1 MRQPAG
7 LPGKFPNQILPLII
21 LIAVAAIALASA
33 QQPNIRVLPGDIR
46 DNRTTDNFFGG
57 LEVELKVLGDVLADA
72 RGIRLQV
79 DKAVDESGKNLIDD
93 KKVETDFSEISQSE
107 SGRAEVKIKLKNP
120 ARQAMVVQEI
130 SGSIELFIP
139 ARDPRAV
146 ALFPNFLRQTGTPF
160 SSPSLKSAGIE
171 ATAWT
176 KEQYDARKKAEDE
189 KRKRAVKPKGSEN
202 LGESLAEGLATIF
215 GSMFSAFE
223 DMSENSIAF
232 QIQDPNSKLIAIE
245 FEDPQG
251 KAISRNGR
259 MTIGDHKNRTEIYE
273 FEKKLPPAARIKLL
287 VLTPKA
293 SVRVPFKVSNLPL
306 P

>member
-1 MRQPAG
+1 MQLNRPT
-7 LPGKFPNQILPLII
+7 LKFPHQIQPLTI
-21 LIAVAAIALASA
+21 LIALAAIAFGSA
-33 QQPNIRVLPGDIR
+33 QQASIRVLAGDIR

-79 DKAVDESGKNLIDD
+79 DRAVDETGKNLIDE
-93 KKVETDFSEISQSE
+93 KKMEADFNEISQSE

-120 ARQAMVVQEI
+120 ARQAMAVQEI

-139 ARDPRAV
+139 NRDPKAV
-146 ALFPNFLRQTGTPF
+146 ALFPSFLRQTGMPF
-160 SSPSLKSAGIE
+160 SSPSLKSAGIV

-176 KEQYDARKKAEDE
+176 KEQYEARKKAEEE
-189 KRKRAVKPKGSEN
+189 KRRRAAKPKSGED
-202 LGESLAEGLATIF
+202 LGEGLAEGLAAIF
-215 GSMFSAFE
+215 GSMFSAFQ
-223 DMSENSIAF
+223 DMGENSIAF
-232 QIQDPNSKLIAIE
+232 QIEDPNLKLIAIE

-259 MTIGDHKNRTEIYE
+259 MTIGDRKNRTEIYE
-273 FEKKLPPAARIKLL
+273 FDKKLPPSTRIKLL

-293 SVRVPFKVSNLPL
+293 SVRAPFKVSDLPL